1 MTDGMIM
8 VQWADLTGRGFSPH
22 DVGPA
27 APREYWAAAERLLQA
42 DLSQPPEGI
51 RSTVGHPVWTLRRVA
66 VQGRRLWCFVVQGR
80 RGPFGVAGT
89 CRFAFAPEGMPALD
103 AWTAGTELAAEDQR
117 IPAIPYDADRFQTVV
132 MQVLGGIVTRQPAVP
147 VDGDPAQT
155 AAIIPAALKVLPER
169 ELRAWSFSTCMLQ
182 RPDSPE
188 LRVVAGGWPEDFR
201 RQEPHRADSIDQW
214 FRRGPV
220 TEEEIKTRLG
230 SAAVRRGFEYLVH
243 YAATGKRPDPDLL
256 RGEHTLDEML
266 VELGHANH
274 VPEWH
279 DVPSMLQTPGGRRR
293 LAEGHL
299 PLVTEWAGKEPVEAV
314 GVLREE
320 LSAPLEQA
328 LLTGVVRAQDDRP
341 DNILGLPTADRPEL
355 TAWHERL
362 ATLLLSAYPQAK
374 RLRSVTEG
382 WITRSGVLC
391 DLKDRVAARAWLKR
405 LGLTT
410 QADSEYFPPDSGI
423 VVAELNEHLVYTQ
436 AAHDEVVLAAK
447 PLRFLGSLTKELQPL
462 PSQAVGT
469 MLWLSAMEA
478 PRAGT
483 EPEVLQRLARDLTRT
498 ALQGRCDEQW
508 IDTMLDTVQQHLAG
522 GRSTRLQRMMYGALE
537 ALLELDPEAPR
548 TSSLVQRCRVI
559 GYDNNASSHVA
570 TALKLATS
578 GPAPATQPLTWAQGN
593 GQDTGSFKTIAPRGP
608 RASGQQGTGTSL
620 RQRLAGRGPG
630 YLAGSVA
637 AVTVLVS
644 AGAFIATRT
653 DGAAPVPPP
662 PTRAAPTR
670 TSTLRPPQRIVLLP
684 PVPGSRPDDER
695 TFREKLGQNQSPG
708 AVPAV
713 VTLVNYGNDL
723 SRAGELEKAL
733 RRSPDLA
740 TVPFQLVDARDG
752 SAAGQPPGALVATVY
767 FNR

>member
-89 CRFAFAPEGMPALD
+89 CRFAFAAEGMSALD
-103 AWTAGTELAAEDQR
+103 AWTAGTELAAEDR
-117 IPAIPYDADRFQTVV
+117 PALPDDERFQTVV
-132 MQVLGGIVTRQPAVP
+132 MQVLGGIVTRQAAVP

-155 AAIIPAALKVLPER
+155 AAIIPAVLRVLPER
-169 ELRAWSFSTCMLQ
+169 ELRTWSWSTCMLQ

-188 LRVVAGGWPEDFR
+188 LRVVAGGWPADFR

-230 SAAVRRGFEYLVH
+230 TAAVRRGFEYLVH

-256 RGEHTLDEML
+256 RGELTLDEML

-279 DVPSMLQTPGGRRR
+279 DVPSMVQTPGGRRR

-314 GVLREE
+314 RVLREE

-341 DNILGLPTADRPEL
+341 DNILGLPTAERPEL

-362 ATLLLSAYPQAK
+362 ATLLLSAYPQPK

-410 QADSEYFPPDSGI
+410 QADSEYFPPDAGI
-423 VVAELNEHLVYTQ
+423 VVGELNEHLIYTQ
-436 AAHDEVVLAAK
+436 AAHDEVILAAK
-447 PLRFLGSLTKELQPL
+447 PLRFLSSLTKQLQPL

-469 MLWLSAMEA
+469 MLWLSAMET

-483 EPEVLQRLARDLTRT
+483 DPDVLQRLARDLTRT

-508 IDTMLDTVQQHLAG
+508 IDTMLDTVQQQLAG

-559 GYDNNASSHVA
+559 GYDNNASSQVA

-578 GPAPATQPLTWAQGN
+578 GPAPATQPLAW
-593 GQDTGSFKTIAPRGP
+593 GQDTGSFQTISPRGSRP
-608 RASGQQGTGTSL
+608 QGSGL
-620 RQRLAGRGPG
+620 RQRFAGRGPV
-630 YLAGSVA
+630 YLAGCVV

-653 DGAAPVPPP
+653 DGAAPVPPQ
-662 PTRAAPTR
+662 PTLAAPAPA
-670 TSTLRPPQRIVLLP
+670 RPVRLP
-684 PVPGSRPDDER
+684 PKTIDLPPLAPGSRTDDEQ
-695 TFREKLGQNQSPG
+695 TFRQQFNPSQSPG
-708 AVPAV
+708 AVPASV
-713 VTLVNYGNDL
+713 MLVNYGNDL
-723 SRAGELEKAL
+723 SRAAELEKAL
-733 RRSPDLA
+733 KRSPDLKD
-740 TVPFQLVDARDG
+740 VPFQLVDARE
-752 SAAGQPPGALVATVY
+752 SSPGGKLVATVY

>member
-51 RSTVGHPVWTLRRVA
+51 RSTDGHPVWTLRRVA

-89 CRFAFAPEGMPALD
+89 CRFAFAAEGMSALD
-103 AWTAGTELAAEDQR
+103 AWTAGTELAAEDR
-117 IPAIPYDADRFQTVV
+117 PALPDDERFQTVV
-132 MQVLGGIVTRQPAVP
+132 MQVLGGIVTRQAAVP
-147 VDGDPAQT
+147 VDGDPAQI
-155 AAIIPAALKVLPER
+155 AAIIPAVLRVLPER
-169 ELRAWSFSTCMLQ
+169 ELRTWSWSTCMLQ

-188 LRVVAGGWPEDFR
+188 LRVVAGGWPADFR

-230 SAAVRRGFEYLVH
+230 TAAVRRGFEYLVH

-256 RGEHTLDEML
+256 RGELTLDEML

-279 DVPSMLQTPGGRRR
+279 DVPSMMQTPGGRRR

-314 GVLREE
+314 RVLREE

-362 ATLLLSAYPQAK
+362 ATLLLSAYPQPK

-382 WITRSGVLC
+382 WIARSGVLC

-410 QADSEYFPPDSGI
+410 QADSEYFPPDAGI
-423 VVAELNEHLVYTQ
+423 VVGELNEHLVYTQ

-447 PLRFLGSLTKELQPL
+447 PLRFLGSLTKQLQPL

-469 MLWLSAMEA
+469 MLWLSAMET

-483 EPEVLQRLARDLTRT
+483 EPDVLQRLARDLTRT

-508 IDTMLDTVQQHLAG
+508 IDTMLDTVQQQLAG

-559 GYDNNASSHVA
+559 GYDNNASSQVA

-578 GPAPATQPLTWAQGN
+578 GPAPATQPLAW
-593 GQDTGSFKTIAPRGP
+593 GQDTGSFKTISP
-608 RASGQQGTGTSL
+608 RAPGRQGRGL
-620 RQRLAGRGPG
+620 RQRFAGRGPV
-630 YLAGSVA
+630 YLAGSVV

-653 DGAAPVPPP
+653 DGAAPVPPQ
-662 PTRAAPTR
+662 PTRAAPAPTR
-670 TSTLRPPQRIVLLP
+670 PVRLP
-684 PVPGSRPDDER
+684 PKTIDLPPLAPGSRTDDEQK
-695 TFREKLGQNQSPG
+695 FRQQFDQTRPPG
-708 AVPAV
+708 AVPV
-713 VTLVNYGNDL
+713 GVTLVDYGNDL
-723 SRAGELEKAL
+723 SRADDLAKAL
-733 RRSPDLA
+733 QRSSDLMD
-740 TVPFQLVDARDG
+740 VPFQLVDARE
-752 SAAGQPPGALVATVY
+752 SSPGGKLVATVY
-767 FNR
+767 FSR